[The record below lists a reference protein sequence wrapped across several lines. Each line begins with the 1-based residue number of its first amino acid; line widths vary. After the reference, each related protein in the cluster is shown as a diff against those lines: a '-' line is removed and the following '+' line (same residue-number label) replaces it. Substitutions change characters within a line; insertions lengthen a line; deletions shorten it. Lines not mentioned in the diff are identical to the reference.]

1 MKLEQMG
8 LNWVK
13 MIFGENID
21 DLIVELSQN
30 LFFFLINS
38 SENFP
43 PRPNAHEVSRHR
55 AVTGKKEEKYNLQ
68 LP

>member
-30 LFFFLINS
+30 FS
-38 SENFP
+38 SF
-43 PRPNAHEVSRHR
+43 
-55 AVTGKKEEKYNLQ
+55 
-68 LP
+68 

>member
-21 DLIVELSQN
+21 DLIVQTFRRSQIIIRT
-30 LFFFLINS
+30 FLL
-38 SENFP
+38 ENC
-43 PRPNAHEVSRHR
+43 
-55 AVTGKKEEKYNLQ
+55 K
-68 LP
+68 

>member
-13 MIFGENID
+13 MISGENID

-30 LFFFLINS
+30 FS
-38 SENFP
+38 SF
-43 PRPNAHEVSRHR
+43 
-55 AVTGKKEEKYNLQ
+55 
-68 LP
+68 